1 MVTFNKKKEL
11 ISTFAE
17 RLNAAKSVFKKSYDD
32 AIVLQGELC
41 KEIEERQSE
50 INNLKSVEKDTLK
63 FISNIS
69 KIIE

>member
-17 RLNAAKSVFKKSYDD
+17 RLNAAKSVFKKAYDD
-32 AIVLQGELC
+32 SIALQGELC